1 MIKILIADDE
11 GYQRT
16 LLADIVDKR
25 FGRGAEVRTA
35 ENGRLAVDAAA
46 LWAADVALMDIEMPG
61 LSGIDAARQILAH
74 CPACKIIF
82 ITAYSLFTYAHE
94 AVKLGACDYILK
106 PVDPDDV
113 ERAVRRAAAQGE
125 AQRQLEAMAASEELL
140 DSADGYDKTNLLMGK
155 VKKYLQHNY
164 MACDISLDSVSA
176 MLNLSASYFSAL
188 FKRTFQVNFLDYLTE
203 LRMEAAKDLLRDPL
217 RSTAEVAGMVGYESA
232 NYFTR
237 AFKKKVG
244 MTPTD
249 YRRRAAP
256 AQGNV
261 IKLEALYMEQPKM
274 KRVHPFRDALVL
286 RKGHGKEAD

>member
-11 GYQRT
+11 SYERS
-16 LLADIVDKR
+16 LLGEIIDKR
-25 FGRGAEVRTA
+25 FGREAEIRMA

-61 LSGIDAARQILAH
+61 VNGIDAARQILAQR
-74 CPACKIIF
+74 PECKIIF
-82 ITAYSLFTYAHE
+82 VTAYSLFEYAHE

-106 PVDPDDV
+106 PVEADDV
-113 ERAVRRAAAQGE
+113 ERAVRRAAAQSE
-125 AQRQLEAMAASEELL
+125 AQRQLEAVAASSADLL
-140 DSADGYDKTNLLMGK
+140 DSADSYDKTNLLMGK

-176 MLNLSASYFSAL
+176 ILNLNSAYFSTL
-188 FKRTFQVNFLDYLTE
+188 FKRTFGVNFLDYMTE
-203 LRMEAAKDLLRDPL
+203 LRMEAAKNLLADPL

-249 YRRRAAP
+249 YRRAA
-256 AQGNV
+256 AQNRGG
-261 IKLEALYMEQPKM
+261 
-274 KRVHPFRDALVL
+274 DS
-286 RKGHGKEAD
+286 

>member
-11 GYQRT
+11 SYERS
-16 LLADIVDKR
+16 LLGEIIDKR
-25 FGRGAEVRTA
+25 FGREAEIRMA
-35 ENGRLAVDAAA
+35 ENGRLAVDAA

-61 LSGIDAARQILAH
+61 VNGIDAARQILAQR
-74 CPACKIIF
+74 PECKIIF
-82 ITAYSLFTYAHE
+82 VTAYSLFEYAHE

-106 PVDPDDV
+106 PVEADDV
-113 ERAVRRAAAQGE
+113 ERAVRRAAAQSE
-125 AQRQLEAMAASEELL
+125 AQRQLEAVAASSADLL
-140 DSADGYDKTNLLMGK
+140 DSADSYDKTNLLMGK

-176 MLNLSASYFSAL
+176 ILNLNSAYFSTL
-188 FKRTFQVNFLDYLTE
+188 FKRTFGVNFLDYLTE
-203 LRMEAAKDLLRDPL
+203 LRMEAAKNLLADPL

-249 YRRRAAP
+249 YRRAA
-256 AQGNV
+256 AQNRGG
-261 IKLEALYMEQPKM
+261 
-274 KRVHPFRDALVL
+274 DS
-286 RKGHGKEAD
+286 

>member
-11 GYQRT
+11 GYERE
-16 LLADIVDKR
+16 LLGDILDKR
-25 FGRGAEVRTA
+25 LGREAEVRMV
-35 ENGRLAVDAAA
+35 ENGRLAVDAAS
-46 LWAADVALMDIEMPG
+46 LWAADVVLMDIEMPG
-61 LSGIDAARQILAH
+61 INGIDAARQILAQR
-74 CPACKIIF
+74 PECKLIF

-113 ERAVRRAAAQGE
+113 ERAVRRAEAQAE
-125 AQRQLEAMAASEELL
+125 AQRQLEAMAAAASGELL
-140 DSADGYDKTNLLMGK
+140 ESADNYDKAAVLMGK

-164 MACDISLDSVSA
+164 MMYDISLDSVSA
-176 MLNLSASYFSAL
+176 ILNLNASYFSSL

-203 LRMEAAKDLLRDPL
+203 LRMDAAKELLRDPL

-256 AQGNV
+256 AQGGP
-261 IKLEALYMEQPKM
+261 L
-274 KRVHPFRDALVL
+274 
-286 RKGHGKEAD
+286 

>member
-11 GYQRT
+11 SYERS
-16 LLADIVDKR
+16 LLGEIIDKR
-25 FGRGAEVRTA
+25 FGREAEVRMA

-61 LSGIDAARQILAH
+61 INGIEAARQILAQR
-74 CPACKIIF
+74 PECKMIF
-82 ITAYSLFTYAHE
+82 VTAYSLFEYAHE

-106 PVDPDDV
+106 PVEADDV
-113 ERAVRRAAAQGE
+113 ERAVRRAAAQAD
-125 AQRQLEAMAASEELL
+125 AQRQLEAMASDGELL
-140 DSADGYDKTNLLMGK
+140 ESADSYDKTTVLMGK

-176 MLNLSASYFSAL
+176 ILNLNSAYFSTL
-188 FKRTFQVNFLDYLTE
+188 FKRTFGVNFLDYLTE
-203 LRMEAAKDLLRDPL
+203 LRMDAAKGLLADPL

-249 YRRRAAP
+249 YRRAA
-256 AQGNV
+256 AQSRG
-261 IKLEALYMEQPKM
+261 
-274 KRVHPFRDALVL
+274 
-286 RKGHGKEAD
+286 GTS

>member
-11 GYQRT
+11 SYERS
-16 LLADIVDKR
+16 LLGEIIDKR
-25 FGRGAEVRTA
+25 FGREAEIRMA

-61 LSGIDAARQILAH
+61 VNGIDAARQILAQR
-74 CPACKIIF
+74 PECKIIF
-82 ITAYSLFTYAHE
+82 VTAYSLFEYAHE

-106 PVDPDDV
+106 PVEADDV
-113 ERAVRRAAAQGE
+113 ERAVRRAAAQSE
-125 AQRQLEAMAASEELL
+125 AQRQLEAVAASSADLL
-140 DSADGYDKTNLLMGK
+140 DSADSYDKTNLLMGK
-155 VKKYLQHNY
+155 VKKYLQYNY

-176 MLNLSASYFSAL
+176 ILNLNSAYFSTL
-188 FKRTFQVNFLDYLTE
+188 FKRTFGVNFLDYLTE
-203 LRMEAAKDLLRDPL
+203 LRMEAAKNLLADPL

-249 YRRRAAP
+249 YRRAA
-256 AQGNV
+256 AQNRGG
-261 IKLEALYMEQPKM
+261 
-274 KRVHPFRDALVL
+274 DS
-286 RKGHGKEAD
+286 

>member
-11 GYQRT
+11 SYERS
-16 LLADIVDKR
+16 LLGEIIDKR
-25 FGRGAEVRTA
+25 FGREAEIRMA

-61 LSGIDAARQILAH
+61 DNGIDAARQILAQR
-74 CPACKIIF
+74 PECKIIF
-82 ITAYSLFTYAHE
+82 VTAYSLFEYAHE

-106 PVDPDDV
+106 PVEADDV
-113 ERAVRRAAAQGE
+113 ERAVRRAAAQSE
-125 AQRQLEAMAASEELL
+125 AQRQLEAVAASSADLL
-140 DSADGYDKTNLLMGK
+140 DSADSYDKTNLLMGK

-176 MLNLSASYFSAL
+176 ILNLNSAYFSTL
-188 FKRTFQVNFLDYLTE
+188 FKRTFGVNFLDYLTE
-203 LRMEAAKDLLRDPL
+203 LRMEAAKNLLADPL

-249 YRRRAAP
+249 YRRAA
-256 AQGNV
+256 AQNRGG
-261 IKLEALYMEQPKM
+261 
-274 KRVHPFRDALVL
+274 DS
-286 RKGHGKEAD
+286 

>member
-11 GYQRT
+11 GYQRA

-61 LSGIDAARQILAH
+61 RSGIDAARQ
-74 CPACKIIF
+74 
-82 ITAYSLFTYAHE
+82 
-94 AVKLGACDYILK
+94 ILK

-217 RSTAEVAGMVGYESA
+217 RSTAEVAGMGGYESA

-237 AFKKKVG
+237 AF
-244 MTPTD
+244 
-249 YRRRAAP
+249 
-256 AQGNV
+256 
-261 IKLEALYMEQPKM
+261 
-274 KRVHPFRDALVL
+274 
-286 RKGHGKEAD
+286 